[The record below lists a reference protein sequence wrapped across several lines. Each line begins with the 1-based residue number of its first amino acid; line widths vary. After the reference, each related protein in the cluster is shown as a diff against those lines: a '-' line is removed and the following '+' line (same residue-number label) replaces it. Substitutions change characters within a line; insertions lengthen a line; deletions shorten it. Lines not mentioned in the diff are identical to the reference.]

1 MLFRSAALGIK
12 AYGKTG
18 TSQDNRDA
26 LFVGF
31 AGDLVVGV
39 WIGNDDNKPLKGING
54 GGLPAR
60 IWRDFMAQAVKGA
73 GRPAARSAPI
83 EDITPLDLPEIP
95 DLSDIPINIDNSE
108 ITLGND
114 SSLSVDTQIGGVPLN
129 LRIDSDGVA
138 VERQEQ
144 RERRAKDR

>member
-1 MLFRSAALGIK
+1 MLFRS
-12 AYGKTG
+12 

-60 IWRDFMAQAVKGA
+60 IWRDFMAEAVSGAAQANK
-73 GRPAARSAPI
+73 PAPTEPDERAPL
-83 EDITPLDLPEIP
+83 TLP
-95 DLSDIPINIDNSE
+95 DLSDIPVNLDESN

-114 SSLSVDTQIGGVPLN
+114 SSVSVNTEVGGVPLN
-129 LRIDSDGVA
+129 MRVDRDGVA
-138 VERQEQ
+138 L
-144 RERRAKDR
+144 ERRDDKSGTDERR